1 MRWPDRGGCDFAA
14 DPDLDARNGAVFWGI
29 DANPGTILLTQT
41 PEPVAMVAPVASVK
55 PTATPPIAVSAD
67 NSRLSTE
74 GQYVVS
80 GKRRDG
86 IPAVL
91 LDGANTNAPLS
102 ALIPLDGDLP
112 DRIAA
117 LLRFWTS
124 LQSPPPPA
132 DPRLTAQRRSRIR
145 NMMQASDGW
154 TLGAHY
160 REIAIAM
167 FGASRVSSDVWKTSS
182 LRDTTIRLVRD
193 GRALIDGGYRSLL
206 RFHRQG

>member
-1 MRWPDRGGCDFAA
+1 MTRWPNHGGCDFAA
-14 DPDLDARNGAVFWGI
+14 DPDLDAREAIIFWNI

-41 PEPVAMVAPVASVK
+41 PEPVAPVASVK
-55 PTATPPIAVSAD
+55 PTATPSIVISAD
-67 NSRLSTE
+67 NSRLSAE

-124 LQSPPPPA
+124 MQSPPPPA
-132 DPRLTAQRRSRIR
+132 DPRLTAQRRTRIR

-154 TLGAHY
+154 AAGTHY

-167 FGASRVSSDVWKTSS
+167 FGASRVSSDIWKTSS
-182 LRDTTIRLVRD
+182 LRDTIIRLVRD